1 MASAVLVALLLGVY
15 SCTPQSKSNSETS
28 ENAVSLQWQE
38 QDSDDPLT
46 SLKKGNQRFVLNT
59 PLHARKDTERLQEL
73 IKGQNPKAIIISC
86 SDSRVPPEVIF
97 DQGLGDLFVIR
108 TAGNVMGDYELGS
121 VEYAAGHLHTKLVVV
136 LGHSSCGA
144 INAMIAHNCDGEH
157 AHPVPGHIA
166 AIVKTLGEGA
176 EVKEVLANKEAEALD
191 MRAVKANVIDGVK
204 QLRSCDPILKELHEA
219 GEIQI
224 IGAIY
229 HIETGEVEFLDF

>member
-108 TAGNVMGDYELGS
+108 TDRKSTRLN
-121 VEYAAGHLHTKLVVV
+121 
-136 LGHSSCGA
+136 SS
-144 INAMIAHNCDGEH
+144 H
-157 AHPVPGHIA
+157 
-166 AIVKTLGEGA
+166 
-176 EVKEVLANKEAEALD
+176 
-191 MRAVKANVIDGVK
+191 
-204 QLRSCDPILKELHEA
+204 
-219 GEIQI
+219 
-224 IGAIY
+224 
-229 HIETGEVEFLDF
+229 